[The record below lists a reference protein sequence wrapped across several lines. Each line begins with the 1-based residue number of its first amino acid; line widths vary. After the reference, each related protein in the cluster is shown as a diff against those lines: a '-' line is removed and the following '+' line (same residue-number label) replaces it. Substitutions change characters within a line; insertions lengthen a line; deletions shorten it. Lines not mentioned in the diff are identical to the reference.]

1 MEASHHDD
9 HRHHGS
15 TGQLGRLII
24 DALRQ
29 RPHTAI
35 RDGEV
40 AEVTGDV
47 EALTGQPARTT
58 DEAISDNPPR

>member
-1 MEASHHDD
+1 MTTTGIT
-9 HRHHGS
+9 GS
-15 TGQLGRLII
+15 TGQLGQLII

-29 RPHTAI
+29 RPHTSI

-58 DEAISDNPPR
+58 DEAIFDNPPR